1 MDIMQIK
8 SSLMRGIISKLISK
22 VIHDKLGYKVKIHIN
37 DIDLKIN
44 EEKAAIQLN
53 AGLEM
58 SIDELKS
65 FSKLID
71 DN

>member
-22 VIHDKLGYKVKIHIN
+22 VICDKLGYKVKIHIN
-37 DIDLKIN
+37 DIDMKIN
-44 EEKAAIQLN
+44 DEKATIQLN

-58 SIDELKS
+58 NVDELKS